1 MVSTFEIRK
10 MLYEN
15 PVYVHCKKTLYT
27 MVSIFDIH
35 KMLSENPVYV
45 HCKKRLAIFPSPAG

>member
-1 MVSTFEIRK
+1 
-10 MLYEN
+10 
-15 PVYVHCKKTLYT
+15 

-45 HCKKRLAIFPSPAG
+45 HCKKKVSNFPAPNRDIPAGDGKIANLFLQLSCIFFVL